1 MRPLLLRGPL
11 GRDQLAHP
19 GPRGVVRLRRLGDPL
34 PDAVVGL
41 GVDPGRLTGAL
52 ELVVRLAGARVRLAQ
67 RLGQPVDLL
76 GVRRDAAAQ
85 RLRPAGQRGE
95 PGAAVGDRPD
105 RGQVGAF
112 GGGERRLVLGPLL
125 QHLREP
131 LPGILHGLEQLRLLL
146 GNDLGLG
153 LQLVRV
159 APRRPRVTG
168 VGEVAC
174 SLLRQPDGA
183 AQALG
188 QRREPVPGVLCG
200 RQPRRV
206 LGQGVLQP
214 LLLGA
219 GDGELL
225 LDLEAAGPCD
235 RLVRLLA
242 GQLAAQRHEVVR
254 GQP

>member
-1 MRPLLLRGPL
+1 VRPLLLGAPL
-11 GRDQLAHP
+11 GRHQLAHP
-19 GPRGVVRLRRLGDPL
+19 GPRGIVCLRRLGDPL

-41 GVDPGRLTGAL
+41 GVDPGRLAGAL
-52 ELVVRLAGARVRLAQ
+52 ELLVRLAGARVRLAQ

-85 RLRPAGQRGE
+85 RLRSAGQRGE
-95 PGAAVGDRPD
+95 PGTAVGQRPD
-105 RGQVGAF
+105 GGQVGAF
-112 GGGERRLVLGPLL
+112 RGGERRLVLGSLL

-131 LPGILHGLEQLRLLL
+131 LPGILHGLDQLRLLL
-146 GNDLGLG
+146 GDDLGLG

-219 GDGELL
+219 GDSELL
-225 LDLEAAGPCD
+225 LDLEAAGPGD

-242 GQLAAQRHEVVR
+242 GQLAAQGHEVVR

>member
-1 MRPLLLRGPL
+1 MPSSASASTPVASRAPSSSL
-11 GRDQLAHP
+11 
-19 GPRGVVRLRRLGDPL
+19 
-34 PDAVVGL
+34 
-41 GVDPGRLTGAL
+41 
-52 ELVVRLAGARVRLAQ
+52 VRLAGARVRLAQ

-95 PGAAVGDRPD
+95 PGAAVGERPD

-146 GNDLGLG
+146 GDDLGLG

-225 LDLEAAGPCD
+225 LDLEAAGPGD

-242 GQLAAQRHEVVR
+242 GQLAAQGHEVVR